1 MGGIYFYQKL
11 RHTCLLRDGFF
22 STNTWF
28 HCFFHNL
35 IVFCLFQVLAGSL
48 FVLLSL
54 VHISRSLFVVNS
66 RSRTRP
72 YVRETSQ
79 IYLNKTCI
87 DSHPRPSD
95 WTCRSESRWR
105 DLGMRHYPRFVREV
119 VCTSDTCYHD
129 FYTCTPDYYSLVVLT
144 TRHPRHGAETAL
156 PDQLR
161 DDWIFNTVN
170 VSVACM
176 CMSRN

>member
-1 MGGIYFYQKL
+1 MAFIFIKSCATHVY
-11 RHTCLLRDGFF
+11 CEMVFF
-22 STNTWF
+22 QPILDFIVS
-28 HCFFHNL
+28 L
-35 IVFCLFQVLAGSL
+35 ITYDCFCLFQVLAGSL